1 MNIRRKIAAA
11 QKALDSLKAELETY
25 EFRKP
30 MLIEDP
36 ILEGLV
42 QVTRTAKGIE
52 DTVFGEVY
60 RSDVPVLD
68 KTKLFKLSEE
78 ALHLMAYDLKSQTSL
93 TEAPPA
99 LTALCDSLSRSYLSG
114 ATLNAYAAP
123 YNSRDNRAEWRIA
136 IRDATDHSM
145 LCDWLVPSYANGHT
159 YMLMVRRIRESNI
172 AGILEGKQQAVHAL
186 VRNMCV
192 QMSIPNI
199 LKG

>member
-42 QVTRTAKGIE
+42 QITRTAKGIE

-60 RSDVPVLD
+60 RSDVPVQD
-68 KTKLFKLSEE
+68 KMKLFKLPEE
-78 ALHLMAYDLKSQTSL
+78 TLHLLAYGLKTPTSL
-93 TEAPPA
+93 TEAPEA
-99 LTALCDSLSRSYLSG
+99 LTALCECLSRFPLSG
-114 ATLNAYAAP
+114 AGVNAYAVP
-123 YNSRDNRAEWRIA
+123 YNSHDRRPEWRIV
-136 IRDATDHSM
+136 IRDKSDHSM
-145 LCDWLVPSYANGHT
+145 LIDWLVPSYASGHT
-159 YMLMVRRIRESNI
+159 YMLMVRRIREINA
-172 AGILEGKQQAVHAL
+172 AGILEGKQQSVQAM

-192 QMSIPNI
+192 QLSIPNL
-199 LKG
+199 LKE